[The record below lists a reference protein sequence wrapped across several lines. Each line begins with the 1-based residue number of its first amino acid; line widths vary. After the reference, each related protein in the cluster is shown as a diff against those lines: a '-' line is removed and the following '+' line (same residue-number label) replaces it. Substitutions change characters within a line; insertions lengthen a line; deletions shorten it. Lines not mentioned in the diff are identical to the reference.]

1 MSSTALP
8 DGQCRRFPSSTTLN
22 GGTDEPDD
30 PEYDVL
36 EGTADAPRSA
46 TGRSSP
52 SGVGANDSKRTAGP
66 ASIGPAI
73 ARGRAEQKYSGCMDV
88 RGRPPAPTL
97 PKKWEAGWFGKALGD
112 AGGAARRG
120 AREGRYR
127 S

>member
-1 MSSTALP
+1 MAESLRSVPRA
-8 DGQCRRFPSSTTLN
+8 G
-22 GGTDEPDD
+22 DD
-30 PEYDVL
+30 EYDVF
-36 EGTADAPRSA
+36 EGPVDAPRSS
-46 TGRSSP
+46 TF
-52 SGVGANDSKRTAGP
+52 GVGANDSKRTAGP

-97 PKKWEAGWFGKALGD
+97 PKKWEAGWFGKVLGD